1 MCENPSSLEE
11 CCLDVICENIL
22 TYIEPQIQTKDG
34 WTSTI
39 EGSDCYDDERSD
51 KRYKFRD
58 PDIYLIN
65 KVSERL
71 MNRMMEKRIL
81 CDATLN
87 IFSERNTKL
96 RSVKIKNCKVTKCG
110 LQMLKQHK
118 ITDLEV
124 VNLKNVSI
132 GDILDCLNEWTVQNL
147 MNANFSKCTF
157 IDICRYSF
165 MVRISNLK
173 ALKSLN
179 LSYTEFNQAMY
190 KIICEDLKNL
200 EKLDISGTLI
210 KDLRPLALLADKLT
224 SLSICD
230 LNAASESMI
239 PTLQLLRNLKYLDIS
254 LFNDKVDSHHLPHTY
269 VVAELLET
277 EHIFPHLV
285 SLDVSG
291 WKDVVA
297 RDPLLRFINTH
308 PRLEFLGIV
317 FDAVTFDP
325 VFCDI
330 KSRDNFQNLRIAGLG
345 TEQQIKVTLQCY
357 KERSN
362 YVQKALYHLFQ
373 LTTSFS
379 EARPDIFNLVLP
391 VMEAHSSRFGVQ
403 MAATACLYNLTRG
416 ELSKNIHPKA
426 LSRGVDLTLIAME
439 TFPDEFQLQKNSLL
453 TLCSDRILQEVNF
466 DRFRCARL
474 VLDALCGFEDVNM
487 NRMAVAICS
496 ILASKVSTE
505 ETSELGARPVYM
517 RKLLAMV
524 QSRVESRLS
533 DITLKFTLS
542 ALWNLTDESAAT
554 CNVFLEQGGAVLFLN
569 VLRTFRD
576 NSAIETKILG
586 LLNNIAEV
594 AKLRQNLITD
604 ALVNELFVL
613 LKSENIDVSY
623 FAAGIVAHLTSD
635 GDEHWKVTTHT
646 RNEMLTEL
654 EQSVSQWRVPD
665 GEMVAYRSF
674 KPFFPLLRVDM
685 NYQVQL
691 WAVWAI
697 HHVCTKNPKRYCPM
711 LQEERGHSLLTDLMN
726 YAGSHWEIK
735 RISCQILDTLTKNGV
750 QV

>member
-1 MCENPSSLEE
+1 MYASPISLEE
-11 CCLDVICENIL
+11 ACLEVVCDNIL

-34 WTSTI
+34 WTTNI

-58 PDIYLIN
+58 PDIFLIN
-65 KVSERL
+65 KVSEKL
-71 MNRMMEKRIL
+71 MNKMMEKRIL

-87 IFSERNTKL
+87 IFSESNTKL
-96 RSVKIKNCKVTKCG
+96 KSVKIRNCKVTKCG
-110 LQMLKQHK
+110 LQILKQQK

-132 GDILDCLNEWTVQNL
+132 GDILDCLSDWSLENMV
-147 MNANFSKCTF
+147 NANFSKCTF
-157 IDICRYSF
+157 IDIFRYSF
-165 MVRISNLK
+165 MVKITNLK
-173 ALKSLN
+173 HLKSLN
-179 LSYTEFNQAMY
+179 LSFTELNQATF

-200 EKLDISGTLI
+200 ERIDISGTPVR
-210 KDLRPLALLADKLT
+210 DLRPLAMLSNSLV

-230 LNAASESMI
+230 LNNACEHLIS
-239 PTLQLLRNLKYLDIS
+239 TLEQLTLLKYLDVS
-254 LFNDKVDSHHLPHTY
+254 LFNEKIDIQRVTLNCP
-269 VVAELLET
+269 VIELLERDG
-277 EHIFPHLV
+277 ILPNLV
-285 SLDVSG
+285 SLDISG
-291 WKDVVA
+291 WKDFVPK
-297 RDPLLRFINTH
+297 DSLLKFIESH
-308 PRLEFLGIV
+308 RRLEFLGIV
-317 FDAVTFDP
+317 LNSVTFDP
-325 VFCDI
+325 IFSDPNSI
-330 KSRDNFQNLRIAGLG
+330 EQLQNLRIAGLG
-345 TEQQIKVTLQCY
+345 NEEQIRVTLQCY
-357 KERSN
+357 RERSN

-373 LTTSFS
+373 LTSSFA
-379 EARPDIFNLVLP
+379 EARPDIFKLVLP

-416 ELSKNIHPKA
+416 ELSKNIHPKQ
-426 LSRGVDLTLIAME
+426 LSKGVNLTLIAME

-524 QSRVESRLS
+524 QSRVESRIS

-542 ALWNLTDESAAT
+542 ALWNLTDESSAT
-554 CNVFLEQGGAVLFLN
+554 CTVFLDQNGAMLFLN
-569 VLRTFRD
+569 VLKVFRD
-576 NSAIETKILG
+576 NSQIETKVLG

-594 AKLRQNLITD
+594 IRLRQNLIND
-604 ALVNELFVL
+604 ALVTELFHL

-635 GDEHWKVTTHT
+635 GDEAWKVTSHL
-646 RNEMLTEL
+646 RHDMLDALAQAVT
-654 EQSVSQWRVPD
+654 QWKVPES
-665 GEMVAYRSF
+665 EMVAYRSF

-685 NYQVQL
+685 DYQVQL

-697 HHVCTKNPKRYCPM
+697 HHVCTKNPSRYCHM
-711 LQEERGHSLLTDLMN
+711 LHEERGHTLLNDLITF
-726 YAGSHWEIK
+726 GSSHPQIK
-735 RISCQILDTLTKNGV
+735 HISHQILSTLKENGIHF
-750 QV
+750 